1 VKSTLYKYKSIIIFF
16 GLILAIGLLL
26 RSNYWQKV
34 ITQKANQSLSSIG
47 WKISIQDTKGHLLG
61 NTKFLDVKLYSSD
74 HGEIF
79 VNELNFNLGIL
90 STLFNRT
97 TIEVLFA
104 ESVSINYPDR
114 KTKTG
119 VSPIFSIFKNGIPI
133 NIKSFYITGELSV
146 DIESEIHT
154 LEAIMNGEL
163 EGGPN
168 PKIYFDLCK
177 IDLPMTPF
185 VDIDLNTIEISYAD
199 SNFYLH
205 NLAGS
210 LAKLPLSGK
219 LSIDQRE
226 SLLKGEININNFSIP
241 DELFS
246 KIPLKAKFSNFSGTF
261 DFETNMKNSKGK
273 VSLKNNLGLDMF
285 GEFNLVR
292 PDTKSW
298 VLKKLSLEGE
308 KTKLNLSGLI
318 NKEGRF
324 NSYLNLEKLDFSRFI
339 DNAIGTD
346 LTGLAIL
353 DGSISPNGILEK
365 IHLTLEILETEYFEQ
380 GDVSFHGQVIYEDS
394 TISTINQSILFVGN
408 SEMSLDGSFDF
419 SDNKINLFSELQN
432 ADIKLVNQFLPG
444 EFDSGISTGKMR
456 INGPYNSPSVMAD
469 LVCTDII
476 YNDFYLESIQLNSK
490 IEVADQRKNGEVALK
505 LGNGNWRDKK
515 FDSGTIDIILDDKE
529 VIIENCHFKSGSD
542 FLQFS
547 GSFDGYESYL
557 IDQIKVVFENNY
569 LVNADILAITVF
581 DSVILVDPFEFHI
594 NDGILEGIAKGGLHP
609 IGRIKMSNF
618 DASIIT
624 YFFPDER
631 LNLSGIVFGEILAE
645 GYNGDY
651 EFDVDLSLKKGQY
664 MDQKFDEMT
673 LSFLYTDA
681 ILHMD
686 DISMTKGNTMGF
698 QANGI
703 IPIGQ
708 KKMKN
713 IPISIT
719 STFTNL
725 PLNLVEKYAPDF
737 FNLKGFATG
746 SLQLNGTPIQTGFSY
761 DIDITD
767 GAFDNLF
774 IGDISSSG
782 KYDGIFLNIDTLYS
796 TSTKGEIIASGMLP
810 FDLNVASESFG
821 ELHNNE
827 LINFKTNG
835 KLKSLFFLSPY
846 IKDLDSLSGD
856 IEINLIL
863 NGLIHNIQKSGDISI
878 RNGIAYSV
886 MVDDPITNI
895 EGEARMLNNKL
906 SISTLNAKLYHPG
919 INYSK
924 PKNENVKVEGLIDL
938 EDFFSPNYFITI
950 NAENASFKTLPVDIV
965 GLCNLDIN
973 ITGKDTIK
981 IDGTVETMDAKIF
994 YEFNTK
1000 DIGESYTDV
1009 IYPVMVYNILIPIQG
1024 EVLFQN
1030 SQLDATIN
1038 GEISLN
1044 QTGLEQL
1051 NFGGEIFVEDGSV
1064 FYYKDSFKGLKG
1076 YISLDSK
1083 GFNPLMDL
1091 TAYTDI
1097 DDERITIHL
1106 YGDMDNLDISLE
1118 SVSGFSESDILE
1130 LITWGKRFEELEI
1143 SSMGFGNQ
1151 TVSIL
1156 GSLLENQLEN
1166 NLKEM
1171 PGMGALSLADEIDI
1185 SGTSALINREENKNF
1200 EVTAKKKIGDK
1211 TYLNLSYIRSFSLTN
1226 HAQIGVEYKLNRHFS
1241 VVGNVDDLGKYSVKY
1256 RYRYAY

>member
-1 VKSTLYKYKSIIIFF
+1 MFF
-16 GLILAIGLLL
+16 GLSLAIGLLL
-26 RSNYWQKV
+26 RASYWQEA
-34 ITQKANQSLSSIG
+34 ITEKANEVLFLNG
-47 WKISIQDTKGHLLG
+47 WTLSIQDTKGHLLTS
-61 NTKFLDVKLYSSD
+61 TKFFDVKLHSLD

-79 VNELNFNLGIL
+79 VSELSFDLGIFA
-90 STLFNRT
+90 TLFHRT

-104 ESVSINYPDR
+104 ESVSMNLLDR
-114 KTKTG
+114 KTKTD
-119 VSPIFSIFKNGIPI
+119 VSPILSIFKNDIPLNIESFYLTGEIPI
-133 NIKSFYITGELSV
+133 N
-146 DIESEIHT
+146 IESEIHT
-154 LEAIMNGEL
+154 IDAIMNGEL

-177 IDLPMTPF
+177 IDLPFTPF

-226 SLLKGEININNFSIP
+226 SVLKGKININNFSIP

-273 VSLKNNLGLDMF
+273 LNLKNNLGLDMF
-285 GEFNLVR
+285 GEFDLVR
-292 PDTKSW
+292 PDANSW
-298 VLKKLSLEGE
+298 ILKKLSLNGE
-308 KTKLNLSGLI
+308 RSKLNLSGLL

-324 NSYLNLEKLDFSRFI
+324 NSYLNLENLDFSRFI

-346 LTGLAIL
+346 LTGLAIM
-353 DGSISPNGILEK
+353 DGSINANGIIEK
-365 IHLTLEILETEYFEQ
+365 IYLTLEILETDYFEQ

-394 TISTINQSILFVGN
+394 TISTINQAILFVGN
-408 SEMSLDGSFDF
+408 SEMSLDGSYDF
-419 SDNKINLFSELQN
+419 SNNEINLFSELHN
-432 ADIKLVNQFLPG
+432 ADIQLVNQFLPG
-444 EFDSGISTGKMR
+444 EFDSGISSGKMR

-469 LVCTDII
+469 LVCNNITH
-476 YNDFYLESIQLNSK
+476 NDFYLESIQLNSK
-490 IEVADQRKNGEVALK
+490 IEVSDKKKNGQVALK
-505 LGNGNWRDKK
+505 LGDGNWRDRK
-515 FDSGTIDIILDDKE
+515 FDSGTIDITLEDRE
-529 VIIENCHFKSGSD
+529 VIIENCHFKSGND

-547 GSFDGYESYL
+547 GSFDGNELYL
-557 IDQIKVVFENNY
+557 IEQIKVVFENNY
-569 LVNADILAITVF
+569 LVNSGLLSINVV

-594 NDGILEGIAKGGLHP
+594 NDGILEGIAKGGMHP
-609 IGRIKMSNF
+609 IGRVKMSNF

-631 LNLSGIVFGEILAE
+631 LNLSGLVFGEILAE
-645 GYNGDY
+645 GHNGGYD
-651 EFDVDLSLKKGQY
+651 FDVDLSLKKGQY
-664 MDQKFDEMT
+664 MDQQFDEMT

-686 DISMTKGNTMGF
+686 DISMTKGNSMGF

-703 IPIGQ
+703 IPIVQ
-708 KKMKN
+708 KKIKN
-713 IPISIT
+713 IPITIT

-725 PLNLVEKYAPDF
+725 PLNMVKKHAPDF
-737 FNLKGFATG
+737 FNIEGFATG
-746 SLQLNGTPIQTGFSY
+746 SLQLNGTPKQTRFSY

-767 GAFDNLF
+767 GSFDELF

-782 KYDGIFLNIDTLYS
+782 NYDGDFLNIDTLYS
-796 TSTKGEIIASGMLP
+796 ISSRGEIIASGIVP
-810 FDLNVASESFG
+810 FDLNVASEAFG
-821 ELHNNE
+821 TLQNNE

-835 KLKSLFFLSPY
+835 KLKSLFFLSPF
-846 IKDLDSLSGD
+846 IEDLDSLSGD
-856 IEINLIL
+856 IEINLNL
-863 NGLIHNIQKSGDISI
+863 GGLVSNIQRSGNVSI
-878 RNGIAYSV
+878 KNGIAYSV
-886 MVDDPITNI
+886 MVDDPITDI
-895 EGEARMLNNKL
+895 DGEAKMSNNKL

-924 PKNENVKVEGLIDL
+924 PKKKNVLVKGIIDL
-938 EDFFSPNYFITI
+938 EDFFSPHYSITI

-965 GLCNLDIN
+965 GLCNLDID
-973 ITGKDTIK
+973 IIGKDTIK

-1000 DIGESYTDV
+1000 EFGESFTDD

-1044 QTGLEQL
+1044 QTGLDQI

-1076 YISLDSK
+1076 YISLDNK

-1097 DDERITIHL
+1097 DDERISIHL

-1171 PGMGALSLADEIDI
+1171 PGMGALSIADEIDI